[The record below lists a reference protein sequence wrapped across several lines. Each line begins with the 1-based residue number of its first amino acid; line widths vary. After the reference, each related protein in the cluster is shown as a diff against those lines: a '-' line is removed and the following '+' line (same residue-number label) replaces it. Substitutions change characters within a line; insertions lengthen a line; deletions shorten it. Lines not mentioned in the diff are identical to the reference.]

1 MEILEIVAKVIG
13 VAADGVTGKDNK
25 KLDKYFYIILLLVVI
40 GLFLFTFL
48 MS

>member
-1 MEILEIVAKVIG
+1 MEIIEG
-13 VAADGVTGKDNK
+13 VAQAIGYTIDGVTGGK
-25 KLDKYFYIILLLVVI
+25 KADKFFYIILFLVVI